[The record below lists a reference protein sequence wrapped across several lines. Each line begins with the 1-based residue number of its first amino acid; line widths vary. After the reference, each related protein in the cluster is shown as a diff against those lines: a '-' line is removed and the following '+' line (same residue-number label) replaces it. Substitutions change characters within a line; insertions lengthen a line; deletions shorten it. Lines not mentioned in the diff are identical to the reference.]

1 MQATA
6 PSLTEKSDKGPQSR
20 NVDIS
25 VEPPPISMLT
35 LIAPRAE
42 QLCEAASPINLASS
56 MPERIST
63 WIPVCL

>member
-6 PSLTEKSDKGPQSR
+6 PSLTEKSDKGPPSR

-25 VEPPPISMLT
+25 VEPPPIST
-35 LIAPRAE
+35 LILVTPRAA
-42 QLCEAASPINLASS
+42 QPCEAASPINRASS